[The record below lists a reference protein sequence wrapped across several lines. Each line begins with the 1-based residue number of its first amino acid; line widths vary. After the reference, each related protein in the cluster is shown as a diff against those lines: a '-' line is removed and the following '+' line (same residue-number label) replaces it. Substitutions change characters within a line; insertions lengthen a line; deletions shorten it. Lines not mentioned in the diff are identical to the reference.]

1 MGGMR
6 DMKKYISVKLQIK
19 DEDKGTEDEYEVD
32 SQWSMETEEFCERI
46 ARRIKKFIEEMTL

>member
-1 MGGMR
+1 
-6 DMKKYISVKLQIK
+6 MKKYISVKLQIK